1 MKLSPVLLFCIY
13 LLAMVIATL
22 WPFNFLQHNLATL
35 APTGGLTF
43 KQPAIAFTQTPPSK
57 LSRMEKF
64 TVVLRVG
71 SLSSRE
77 RACIL
82 DYGTDEHHTN
92 LRLQQ
97 ENDQLD
103 VWVESAGGHPGAG
116 LHLPRVFEHSDT
128 STIVVSFDG
137 EKLHAWKEGG
147 ARKTTQ
153 IGPGEHLHWD
163 SSATLTL
170 GSLVD
175 GQNGWR
181 GTIFLLAIT
190 DRPTEP
196 MAAPVQD
203 SLRRNAVLYYD
214 FMNLTALEIPDEAG
228 SVRNPLW
235 IPEQYTVPSR
245 IILASP
251 AHYNWH
257 TRWFVFDMA
266 VNILAFIP
274 FGFLGGMVFIR
285 KLESIPRGVGVAI
298 LAAFVFSLSVE
309 LLQAWLPSRNSSL
322 VDLFCDVAGAGTGA
336 WLAGITGI
344 QRLIRRLGIVSTGQD
359 VT

>member
-1 MKLSPVLLFCIY
+1 MKLSPVLLFRTY
-13 LLAMVIATL
+13 LLAAVFATL
-22 WPFNFLQHNLATL
+22 WPFNFLQRNLASPVP
-35 APTGGLTF
+35 AGGLTF
-43 KQPAIAFTQTPPSK
+43 RQPAIAFTQTPPSK
-57 LSRMEKF
+57 LARLEKF
-64 TVVLRVG
+64 TLVLRAA

-77 RACIL
+77 RACLL

-103 VWVESAGGHPGAG
+103 VWVESAGAHPGAG
-116 LHLPRVFEHSDT
+116 LHLPHVFEHSDT
-128 STIVVSFDG
+128 TTIVVSFDG
-137 EKLHAWKEGG
+137 EKLHVWKAGG

-153 IGPGEHLHWD
+153 IGPGEHIYWD

-181 GTIFLLAIT
+181 GTIFLLAVT
-190 DRPTEP
+190 DQPTESAMLP
-196 MAAPVQD
+196 DQD
-203 SLRRNAVLYYD
+203 SLRETAVLYYD
-214 FMNLTALEIPDEAG
+214 FMNPPAREIPDGAG
-228 SVRNPLW
+228 PVRNPLW

-257 TRWFVFDMA
+257 TRWFAFDMA
-266 VNILAFIP
+266 VNIIAFLP
-274 FGFLGGMVFIR
+274 FGFLGGMVFTR
-285 KLESIPRGVGVAI
+285 RLGSISKGVAVTI
-298 LAAFVFSLSVE
+298 LAAFLFSLSVE
-309 LLQAWLPSRNSSL
+309 LLQAWLPSRNSSM

-336 WLAGITGI
+336 WLAGLPAVQRTI
-344 QRLIRRLGIVSTGQD
+344 QRLGINWAWQN